1 MLELTLGQIAAV
13 TRGAVHGDPGLV
25 VRGEA
30 YLDSRRPAVGG
41 LFVAIAGDR
50 VDGHDYVGDAHA
62 VLGSRPTMRPT
73 VVVDD
78 PVVALGRLAR
88 HVVDTVAPTV
98 VAITG
103 SHGKTGTKDY
113 LAHLLPDAVATPG
126 NLNNE
131 IGVPLT
137 ALRLRPGDRR
147 LVLEMGA
154 RGVGHLTY
162 LTGIAPPRVAA
173 VLSLGTA
180 HLGQFGSPE
189 MLARAKGELVAAL
202 PADGVAVLAAD
213 PRVAALPT
221 RARRLTFGGTGDVRW
236 SCATLD
242 EQACPTATF
251 TYDGQ
256 RVRVRLPR
264 PGLHQLDNAAAALAL
279 AVAADAAFLDVA
291 PLLESASEAAPH
303 RMQLRER
310 SDGVLVVDDT
320 YNASPASARAALE
333 TAEALGGDRLWVV
346 LGEMHE
352 LGPAAP
358 AAHREIADA
367 VRAVG
372 AELVPVGTELYG
384 RTPLPLDEAA
394 AWLEAR
400 VRPGDVVLVKASR
413 AAGLERVV
421 DDLLRLG

>member
-1 MLELTLGQIAAV
+1 MLELTLGQVAAI
-13 TRGAVHGDPGLV
+13 THGIVHGDPGLV
-25 VRGEA
+25 VSGEA

-50 VDGHDYVGDAHA
+50 VDGHDYVADAHA
-62 VLGSRPTMRPT
+62 VLGSRPTGRPT

-131 IGVPLT
+131 LGVPLT

-173 VLSLGTA
+173 VLALGTA

-202 PADGVAVLAAD
+202 PADGVAVLASD

-221 RARRLTFGGTGDVRW
+221 RARRLTFGRTGDVRW
-236 SCATLD
+236 SRATLD
-242 EQACPTATF
+242 DRACPTATF

-256 RVRVRLPR
+256 RARVRLPR

-279 AVAADAAFLDVA
+279 AVGAGASFLDVA
-291 PLLESASEAAPH
+291 PRLETASETAPH

-333 TAEALGGDRLWVV
+333 TVRALGRRLWVV

-352 LGPAAP
+352 LGDAAP
-358 AAHREIADA
+358 AAHREIAEA
-367 VRAVG
+367 VEAAG
-372 AELVPVGTELYG
+372 AELIAVGTHLYG
-384 RTPLPLDEAA
+384 RPSLAADEAVA
-394 AWLEAR
+394 RLEKQL
-400 VRPGDVVLVKASR
+400 RPGDVVLVKASR
-413 AAGLERVV
+413 AAALDRLVAA
-421 DDLLRLG
+421 LLDAG